1 MHTTWKHPSPNTIGK
16 KKGVNCLFS
25 FSFPM
30 LPGSFGISS
39 VVITLRLTNVI
50 KAMMNL

>member
-1 MHTTWKHPSPNTIGK
+1 METPIPKHNREK